1 MAARPGKPPTFF
13 FGGAVNP
20 RNSDLTITEDGDDI
34 VYNGHKS
41 FSTGSKVSDLTV
53 LEGILEG
60 TEDHVFAIVP
70 SKQDGI
76 VFHDDWDNLGQR
88 LTESGSVSI
97 TDVRVP
103 WASAAGYVDR
113 KFHPLTYNTLNVPA
127 IQLVFTNFYLG
138 IAQGALEA
146 GLTYTRERTRPWP
159 YGGDDKDAATE
170 EWYILDG
177 YGDLQA
183 KLWAAEALT
192 DKAGAAISRVLH
204 APREELMPE
213 ARGEL
218 AVLIAAAKQRVIETG
233 LEIGTRI
240 FELTGARASAAKY
253 GLDRFWRNLRTH
265 SLHGPVACKRRG
277 ARADL
282 VHLSRSLI
290 LRQPGG
296 RHRPTFGGRPCPD
309 AGAGRS
315 PEATM
320 KALVYHGPGAK
331 AWEDVPDAVVQ
342 EPTDVVVR
350 VDTTTICGTDLHILQ
365 GDVAAVTDG
374 RILGH
379 EAVGTVTAVGDAV
392 RAFKTGDRVLVP
404 AITQCGRCEYCGRG
418 MPSHCQTVGGIGWIF
433 GHLIDGTQA
442 ELVRVPFADTS
453 LYAVPDDVTN
463 EQAIFL
469 ADSLPTGY
477 EVGVL
482 AGRVRPGD
490 TVAVVG
496 AGAVGLSAILTTG
509 LWGASKVIAVDS
521 NKFRLEKAL
530 DFGATDAI
538 EAGPD
543 TRADVL
549 AMTDGLGVDV
559 SIEAVGYPQTLQ
571 TAASLVRPG
580 GRIANIGV
588 HGVPVELPMQEM
600 WIQNV
605 TLTMG
610 LVDTV
615 SIPTLLK
622 MVSSGRIPAE
632 KMGTHTFTFG
642 ELDEAYEV
650 FANAAAN
657 SALKVVI
664 TP

>member
-1 MAARPGKPPTFF
+1 
-13 FGGAVNP
+13 
-20 RNSDLTITEDGDDI
+20 
-34 VYNGHKS
+34 
-41 FSTGSKVSDLTV
+41 
-53 LEGILEG
+53 
-60 TEDHVFAIVP
+60 
-70 SKQDGI
+70 
-76 VFHDDWDNLGQR
+76 
-88 LTESGSVSI
+88 
-97 TDVRVP
+97 
-103 WASAAGYVDR
+103 
-113 KFHPLTYNTLNVPA
+113 
-127 IQLVFTNFYLG
+127 
-138 IAQGALEA
+138 
-146 GLTYTRERTRPWP
+146 
-159 YGGDDKDAATE
+159 
-170 EWYILDG
+170 
-177 YGDLQA
+177 
-183 KLWAAEALT
+183 
-192 DKAGAAISRVLH
+192 
-204 APREELMPE
+204 
-213 ARGEL
+213 
-218 AVLIAAAKQRVIETG
+218 
-233 LEIGTRI
+233 
-240 FELTGARASAAKY
+240 
-253 GLDRFWRNLRTH
+253 
-265 SLHGPVACKRRG
+265 
-277 ARADL
+277 
-282 VHLSRSLI
+282 
-290 LRQPGG
+290 
-296 RHRPTFGGRPCPD
+296 
-309 AGAGRS
+309 
-315 PEATM
+315 M

-331 AWEDVPDAVVQ
+331 AWEDVPDATVR

-392 RAFKTGDRVLVP
+392 RAFKAGDRVLVP

-477 EVGVL
+477 EVG
-482 AGRVRPGD
+482 
-490 TVAVVG
+490 
-496 AGAVGLSAILTTG
+496 AGAVGLAAILTTG

-530 DFGATDAI
+530 DFGATDAF

-549 AMTDGLGVDV
+549 GLTDGLGVDV
-559 SIEAVGYPQTLQ
+559 SIEAVGYPETLR

-632 KMGTHTFTFG
+632 KMGTHKFTFA
-642 ELDEAYEV
+642 EMDEAYEV
-650 FANAAAN
+650 FGNAAAN